1 MKVRGWA
8 KLCTPEG
15 HSQIRCMLSC
25 EFSQCSMFTYKG
37 RFSFVV
43 LGPAICWCSVAV
55 VPLCKHAVTNC

>member
-43 LGPAICWCSVAV
+43 SWVQLSAGALWQLFHFVSM
-55 VPLCKHAVTNC
+55 L